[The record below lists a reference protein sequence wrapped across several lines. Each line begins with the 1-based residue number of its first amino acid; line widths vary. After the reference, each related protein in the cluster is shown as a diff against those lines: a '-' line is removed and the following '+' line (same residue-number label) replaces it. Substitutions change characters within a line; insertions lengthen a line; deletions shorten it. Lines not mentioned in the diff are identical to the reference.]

1 MGVFTIP
8 KVLISG
14 RGGSGK
20 STVVSL
26 LARKLKNNGNKILVV
41 DCDESNLGLN
51 KILGVKKSK
60 ETLMDNLGGKVVIKS
75 KLIEIIQKEDN
86 HLNIFDEMSLDNLS
100 NEYVSWNDNLGFLE
114 IGKIEHAMEGCACP
128 MGAVSRDFL
137 NHIIINEDE
146 WILVD
151 TEAGIEHFGRGVL
164 EGVDFIITI
173 VDPSEDAILLANK
186 AFKLSFE
193 NNKNFGVILNKID
206 DAVEKI
212 LKSKLDSN
220 INILGI
226 IDYSSDIAMLN
237 LKGNSLESVFI
248 DGLDDIIK
256 CIN

>member
-1 MGVFTIP
+1 M
-8 KVLISG
+8 LIGG

-20 STVVSL
+20 STIVSL

-51 KILGVKKSK
+51 KILGVKKSN
-60 ETLMDNLGGKVVIKS
+60 ETLMDNLGGKEVITS
-75 KLIEIIQKEDN
+75 KLIDIIQKEN
-86 HLNIFDEMSLDNLS
+86 KQINIFDEMSLDSLS
-100 NEYVSWNDNLGFLE
+100 GEYVSWNENLGFLE
-114 IGKIEHAMEGCACP
+114 IGKIEHVMEGCACP
-128 MGAVSRDFL
+128 MGAVARDFL
-137 NHIIINEDE
+137 NHIVINEDE

-164 EGVDFIITI
+164 EGVDFIIII

-186 AFKLSFE
+186 AFKLASE
-193 NNKNFGVILNKID
+193 NNKNFGAILNKID
-206 DAVEKI
+206 DSIKEI

-226 IDYSSDIAMLN
+226 IDYSSDIAMSN

-248 DGLDDIIK
+248 DGLDDILK

>member
-1 MGVFTIP
+1 M
-8 KVLISG
+8 LIGG

-20 STVVSL
+20 STIVSL

-51 KILGVKKSK
+51 KILGVKKSN
-60 ETLMDNLGGKVVIKS
+60 ETLMDNLGGKEVITS
-75 KLIEIIQKEDN
+75 KLIDIIQKEN
-86 HLNIFDEMSLDNLS
+86 KQINIFDEMSLDSLS
-100 NEYVSWNDNLGFLE
+100 GEYVSWNENLGFLE
-114 IGKIEHAMEGCACP
+114 IGKIEHVMEGCACP
-128 MGAVSRDFL
+128 MGAVARDFL
-137 NHIIINEDE
+137 NHIVINEDE

-151 TEAGIEHFGRGVL
+151 TEEGIEHFGRGVL
-164 EGVDFIITI
+164 EGVDFIIII

-186 AFKLSFE
+186 AFKLASE
-193 NNKNFGVILNKID
+193 NNKNFGAILNKID
-206 DAVEKI
+206 DSIEEI

-226 IDYSSDIAMLN
+226 IDYSSDIAMSN

-248 DGLDDIIK
+248 DGLDDILK